1 VNISN
6 IVATRVI
13 THEVV
18 RAQELENRAPVLSDV
33 LISLDASGNGLIA
46 KRLTDTLST
55 GSHCVEVTV
64 EDASNG
70 SPFCYASSMLDATD
84 EEFISHSTHLAQAL
98 SQAQT
103 SGSIKAGSAVFIQ
116 GTCITDEQNVR
127 FITII
132 KADSDQ
138 ALQKQINGENITLT
152 YVNDMILGQSQKLFK
167 VAFFVEQVRQQESR
181 DCRSTED
188 FEIQVFDHMMNN
200 SGNGTAA
207 TYFYST
213 FLKCKQADN
222 ASRQTKQFY
231 EETKRFIE
239 AMQIDAGEKLELKG
253 GLISYMRGNRTI
265 LEPNEFAREFLPE
278 DHQDRFV
285 NQCRNSGINGA
296 VSKDLTLLKG
306 KMRRQSVKF
315 SSNVT
320 LYASPDVFKESVKV
334 GEFNDGWTE
343 IKILGQLENIS

>member
-1 VNISN
+1 MNISN

-13 THEVV
+13 THEVI

-33 LISLDASGNGLIA
+33 LIFLDASGNGLIA

-70 SPFCYASSMLDATD
+70 SPFCCASSMLDATD
-84 EEFISHSTHLAQAL
+84 EKFISHSKHLAKAL

-116 GTCITDEQNVR
+116 GSCIADGQSAR

-138 ALQKQINGENITLT
+138 ALQKKINGENITLT
-152 YVNDMILGQSQKLFK
+152 FVNDMILGQSQKLFK
-167 VAFFVEQVRQQESR
+167 IAFFVEQEQQKTGGT
-181 DCRSTED
+181 CRSTDD

-200 SGNGTAA
+200 SGNGAPA
-207 TYFYST
+207 TYFYSA
-213 FLKCKQADN
+213 FLKCKQAEN
-222 ASRQTKQFY
+222 APRQTKKFY

-239 AMQIDAGEKLELKG
+239 IMQIDAGEKIALNGDLV
-253 GLISYMRGNRTI
+253 SYMRGNRTI
-265 LEPNEFAREFLPE
+265 LEPSEFAREFLPE
-278 DHQDRFV
+278 EQQDKFV
-285 NQCRNSGINGA
+285 NHCRKSDITGA
-296 VSKDLTLLKG
+296 VTKDLTLLKG

-320 LYASPDVFKESVKV
+320 LYATPDVFKESVKV
-334 GEFNDGWTE
+334 GDFNNGWTE
-343 IKILGQLENIS
+343 IKILGKPENIS